1 MLIKQALVGSIT
13 TLSLGAI
20 TWMTVTLISVDK
32 RTAVMSVKIEQ
43 NNKMLKPLWEEFIR
57 SKTNGHVEGLD
68 EQTDHKVRFF
78 WK

>member
-20 TWMTVTLISVDK
+20 TWLTVTLISVDK

-43 NNKMLKPLWEEFIR
+43 NNEMLKPLWEDFIKR
-57 SKTNGHVEGLD
+57 SARY
-68 EQTDHKVRFF
+68 EQAAIK
-78 WK
+78 K

>member
-43 NNKMLKPLWEEFIR
+43 NNEMLKPLQEDFIKR
-57 SKTNGHVEGLD
+57 SARY
-68 EQTDHKVRFF
+68 EQAAIK
-78 WK
+78 K

>member
-20 TWMTVTLISVDK
+20 TWMTVTHISVDK

-43 NNKMLKPLWEEFIR
+43 NNEMLKPLWEDFIKR
-57 SKTNGHVEGLD
+57 SARY
-68 EQTDHKVRFF
+68 EQAAIK
-78 WK
+78 K

>member
-43 NNKMLKPLWEEFIR
+43 NNSMLKPLWEDFIR
-57 SKTNGHVEGLD
+57 RSASYEQAASK
-68 EQTDHKVRFF
+68 K
-78 WK
+78 

>member
-43 NNKMLKPLWEEFIR
+43 NNEMLKPLREDFIKR
-57 SKTNGHVEGLD
+57 SARY
-68 EQTDHKVRFF
+68 EQAAIK
-78 WK
+78 K

>member
-1 MLIKQALVGSIT
+1 MARLIKQALVGSIT

-43 NNKMLKPLWEEFIR
+43 NNKMLKPLWEDFIR
-57 SKTNGHVEGLD
+57 RSASY
-68 EQTDHKVRFF
+68 EQAAIEK
-78 WK
+78 

>member
-43 NNKMLKPLWEEFIR
+43 SNEMLKPLWEDFIKR
-57 SKTNGHVEGLD
+57 SARY
-68 EQTDHKVRFF
+68 EQAAIK
-78 WK
+78 K

>member
-20 TWMTVTLISVDK
+20 TWMTVTLITVDN

-43 NNKMLKPLWEEFIR
+43 NNEMLKPLWEDFIKR
-57 SKTNGHVEGLD
+57 SARY
-68 EQTDHKVRFF
+68 EQAAIK
-78 WK
+78 K

>member
-43 NNKMLKPLWEEFIR
+43 NNEMLKPLWEEFIKR
-57 SKTNGHVEGLD
+57 SARY
-68 EQTDHKVRFF
+68 EQAAIK
-78 WK
+78 K

>member
-1 MLIKQALVGSIT
+1 MAMLIKQAIVGSIT

-43 NNKMLKPLWEEFIR
+43 NNEMLKPLWEDFIKR
-57 SKTNGHVEGLD
+57 SARY
-68 EQTDHKVRFF
+68 EQAAIK
-78 WK
+78 K

>member
-20 TWMTVTLISVDK
+20 TWMTVTLINVDK

-43 NNKMLKPLWEEFIR
+43 NNSMLKPLWEDFIR
-57 SKTNGHVEGLD
+57 RSARYEQAAIKEEG
-68 EQTDHKVRFF
+68 
-78 WK
+78 

>member
-1 MLIKQALVGSIT
+1 MLVKQALVGSIT

-43 NNKMLKPLWEEFIR
+43 NNEMLKPLWEDFIKR
-57 SKTNGHVEGLD
+57 SARY
-68 EQTDHKVRFF
+68 EQAAIK
-78 WK
+78 K

>member
-1 MLIKQALVGSIT
+1 MAMLIKQALVGSIT

-43 NNKMLKPLWEEFIR
+43 NNEMLKPLWEDFIKR
-57 SKTNGHVEGLD
+57 SAKY
-68 EQTDHKVRFF
+68 EQAAIK
-78 WK
+78 K

>member
-32 RTAVMSVKIEQ
+32 RTAVMSVKIAQ
-43 NNKMLKPLWEEFIR
+43 NNEMLKPLWEEFIKR
-57 SKTNGHVEGLD
+57 SARY
-68 EQTDHKVRFF
+68 EQAAIK
-78 WK
+78 K

>member
-1 MLIKQALVGSIT
+1 MLIKPALVGSIT

-43 NNKMLKPLWEEFIR
+43 NNEMLKPLWEDFIKR
-57 SKTNGHVEGLD
+57 SARY
-68 EQTDHKVRFF
+68 EQAAIK
-78 WK
+78 K

>member
-1 MLIKQALVGSIT
+1 MLIKQALVGRIT

-43 NNKMLKPLWEEFIR
+43 NNEMLKPLWEDFIKR
-57 SKTNGHVEGLD
+57 SARY
-68 EQTDHKVRFF
+68 EQAAIK
-78 WK
+78 K

>member
-32 RTAVMSVKIEQ
+32 RTGVMSVKIEQ
-43 NNKMLKPLWEEFIR
+43 NNEMLKPLWEDFIKR
-57 SKTNGHVEGLD
+57 SARY
-68 EQTDHKVRFF
+68 EQAAIK
-78 WK
+78 K

>member
-32 RTAVMSVKIEQ
+32 STAVMSVKIEQ
-43 NNKMLKPLWEEFIR
+43 NNEMLNPLWEDFIKR
-57 SKTNGHVEGLD
+57 SARY
-68 EQTDHKVRFF
+68 EQAAIK
-78 WK
+78 K

>member
-43 NNKMLKPLWEEFIR
+43 NNAMLKPLWEDFIKR
-57 SKTNGHVEGLD
+57 SVKY
-68 EQTDHKVRFF
+68 EQAAIK
-78 WK
+78 K

>member
-32 RTAVMSVKIEQ
+32 RTAVMSIKIEQ
-43 NNKMLKPLWEEFIR
+43 NNEMLKPLWEDFIKSSAR
-57 SKTNGHVEGLD
+57 Y
-68 EQTDHKVRFF
+68 EQAAIK
-78 WK
+78 K

>member
-43 NNKMLKPLWEEFIR
+43 NNELLKPLWEDFIKR
-57 SKTNGHVEGLD
+57 SARY
-68 EQTDHKVRFF
+68 EQAAIK
-78 WK
+78 K

>member
-32 RTAVMSVKIEQ
+32 RTAVMSVNIEQ
-43 NNKMLKPLWEEFIR
+43 NNEMLKPLWEDFIKR
-57 SKTNGHVEGLD
+57 SARY
-68 EQTDHKVRFF
+68 EQAAIK
-78 WK
+78 K

>member
-13 TLSLGAI
+13 TLSLGPI

-43 NNKMLKPLWEEFIR
+43 NNSMLKPLWEDFIR
-57 SKTNGHVEGLD
+57 RSARYAQAASK
-68 EQTDHKVRFF
+68 K
-78 WK
+78 

>member
-20 TWMTVTLISVDK
+20 TWMTVTLINVDK

-43 NNKMLKPLWEEFIR
+43 NNEMLKPLWEDFINR
-57 SKTNGHVEGLD
+57 SARY
-68 EQTDHKVRFF
+68 EQAAIK
-78 WK
+78 K

>member
-43 NNKMLKPLWEEFIR
+43 NNEMLKPLWEAFIKR
-57 SKTNGHVEGLD
+57 SARY
-68 EQTDHKVRFF
+68 EQAAIK
-78 WK
+78 K